1 MEVSLDV
8 AGESLR
14 ALCRAY
20 PTQHLTLLG
29 EGVSRLVKRNE
40 EVTQH
45 RRQILGSLRDT
56 LLQRFTG
63 ERRRNIQCV

>member
-14 ALCRAY
+14 TLCRAY
-20 PTQHLTLLG
+20 PTQHLNLLG
-29 EGVSRLVKRNE
+29 EAVSHLVRRNE

-45 RRQILGSLRDT
+45 RMQILGSLQDT
-56 LLQRFTG
+56 LLQSYTG
-63 ERRRNIQCV
+63 E